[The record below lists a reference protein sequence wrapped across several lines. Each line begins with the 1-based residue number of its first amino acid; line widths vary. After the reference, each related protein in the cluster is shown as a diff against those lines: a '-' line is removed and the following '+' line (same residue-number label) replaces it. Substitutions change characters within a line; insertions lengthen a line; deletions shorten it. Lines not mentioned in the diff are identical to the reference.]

1 LSDHQARSARLQLV
15 QASRE
20 VQVTTEPA
28 PAAEMAA
35 PPARPEVVL
44 RDLIDA
50 NYASIRRLLR
60 RSGVVEDRLDDA
72 AQEVFWVAARRLNDI
87 KPGSDSAFVYG
98 IAIRV
103 ARRFRHDRELQ
114 LLTSDATDAVADDKP
129 SAEELLDERRA
140 RSVLDRVLDSMEPSL
155 REAFV
160 LFELEEIEIPA
171 IAEILGI
178 PLGTVGSRLRRA
190 REEFSA
196 IAKRVRAQLEFR
208 GGLR

>member
-1 LSDHQARSARLQLV
+1 M
-15 QASRE
+15 QASSD
-20 VQVTTEPA
+20 VQLTTEPV

-35 PPARPEVVL
+35 APARPDVVL
-44 RDLIDA
+44 RALVDA

-72 AQEVFWVAARRLNDI
+72 AQEVFWVAARRLTDI
-87 KPGSDSAFVYG
+87 KPGRDSAFLYG

-103 ARRFRHDRELQ
+103 ARRFRYDRELQ
-114 LLTSDATDAVADDKP
+114 LLTTDATDTVADDQP

-140 RSVLDRVLDSMEPSL
+140 RDVLDRVLDSMEPSL

-196 IAKRVRAQLEFR
+196 VAKRIRAELQFR